1 MEYLVKATP
10 SITRSLLWFSLTY
23 LVTLDISSWGITF
36 AATNRTLPDHGWLS
50 SLSKGLP
57 FSRISSV
64 PTVKVRP
71 ESFYE
76 IMKLDEEGKQVPVM
90 RLPIATTI
98 MQIEN

>member
-1 MEYLVKATP
+1 MYLIKFNTTTKEVVVY
-10 SITRSLLWFSLTY
+10 S
-23 LVTLDISSWGITF
+23 DIETMTI
-36 AATNRTLPDHGWLS
+36 
-50 SLSKGLP
+50 
-57 FSRISSV
+57 FSRFSSV

-76 IMKLDEEGKQVPVM
+76 IKKLDEDGKQIPVM

>member
-1 MEYLVKATP
+1 MYLIKFNTTTKEVVFY
-10 SITRSLLWFSLTY
+10 S
-23 LVTLDISSWGITF
+23 DIETI
-36 AATNRTLPDHGWLS
+36 
-50 SLSKGLP
+50 KI
-57 FSRISSV
+57 FSRFSSV

-76 IMKLDEEGKQVPVM
+76 IMKLDEDGKQIPVM

>member
-1 MEYLVKATP
+1 MYLIKFNTTTKEVVVY
-10 SITRSLLWFSLTY
+10 S
-23 LVTLDISSWGITF
+23 DIETMTI
-36 AATNRTLPDHGWLS
+36 
-50 SLSKGLP
+50 
-57 FSRISSV
+57 FSRFSSV

-76 IMKLDEEGKQVPVM
+76 IMKLDEYWKQIPVM

>member
-1 MEYLVKATP
+1 MT
-10 SITRSLLWFSLTY
+10 I
-23 LVTLDISSWGITF
+23 
-36 AATNRTLPDHGWLS
+36 
-50 SLSKGLP
+50 

-90 RLPIATTI
+90 RLPMLTTI
-98 MQIEN
+98 MEIEN